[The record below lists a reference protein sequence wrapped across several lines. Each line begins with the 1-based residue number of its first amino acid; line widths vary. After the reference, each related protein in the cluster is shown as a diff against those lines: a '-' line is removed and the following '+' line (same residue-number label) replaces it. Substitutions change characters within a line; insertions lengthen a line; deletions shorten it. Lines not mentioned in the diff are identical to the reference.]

1 MAQPPSAVI
10 HSTDTGEGACA
21 AGLNGERTLSAPTTT
36 AGPRK
41 ALGRGL
47 ESLLPSTR
55 PVEPP
60 PTTHLH
66 GQSIR
71 DLPVTE
77 IDPNPYQTRANI
89 DDQALNELAASI
101 LVNGIVQPI
110 VVRPM
115 NGRYQLIAG
124 ERRWRA
130 SQKIGREFVPAVI
143 KQVSNE
149 QAMEMTIVENLQR
162 EGLNPMEEAR
172 AFDRL
177 SREFNL
183 TQEQMSQKTG
193 KDRASIANL
202 LRLLRL
208 PEAIQQAIEKGELTA
223 GHAKV
228 LLMLDSPE
236 AILAAAQK
244 IRAASLS
251 VRQTEELI
259 HRLLAP
265 HDGAAE
271 EPKAKRA
278 VDPNVRAAEEELQ
291 RALGVRVTIRD
302 NKGKGKIV
310 IEYASLEDFDRVVET
325 LSK

>member
-1 MAQPPSAVI
+1 GRSSSRTPCPSLFYLHDVRVNPGAVLPEI
-10 HSTDTGEGACA
+10 VPRGTISASDQSETGE
-21 AGLNGERTLSAPTTT
+21 RMTITTAT

-47 ESLLPSTR
+47 ESLLPSAR
-55 PVEPP
+55 PAEPIGA
-60 PTTHLH
+60 TTLH
-66 GQSIR
+66 GQSVR
-71 DLPVTE
+71 DLPISE
-77 IDPNPYQTRANI
+77 IDPNPYQTRTNFEE
-89 DDQALNELAASI
+89 QALNELAASI

-110 VVRPM
+110 VVRPN
-115 NGRYQLIAG
+115 NGRYQLVAG

-130 SQKIGREFVPAVI
+130 SQKLGKEFIPAVI

-177 SREFNL
+177 SSEFNL

-202 LRLLRL
+202 MRLLRL
-208 PEAIQQAIEKGELTA
+208 PETIQQSVEKGELTA

-236 AILAAAQK
+236 AMLAA
-244 IRAASLS
+244 
-251 VRQTEELI
+251 
-259 HRLLAP
+259 
-265 HDGAAE
+265 
-271 EPKAKRA
+271 
-278 VDPNVRAAEEELQ
+278 
-291 RALGVRVTIRD
+291 
-302 NKGKGKIV
+302 
-310 IEYASLEDFDRVVET
+310 
-325 LSK
+325 

>member
-1 MAQPPSAVI
+1 
-10 HSTDTGEGACA
+10 
-21 AGLNGERTLSAPTTT
+21 
-36 AGPRK
+36 
-41 ALGRGL
+41 
-47 ESLLPSTR
+47 
-55 PVEPP
+55 
-60 PTTHLH
+60 
-66 GQSIR
+66 
-71 DLPVTE
+71 VTE
-77 IDPNPYQTRANI
+77 IDPNPYQTRSHF
-89 DDQALNELAASI
+89 DEQALNELAASI

-130 SQKIGREFVPAVI
+130 SKKIGREYIPGVI

-162 EGLNPMEEAR
+162 EGLNPLEEAR

-183 TQEQMSQKTG
+183 TQEQMSQRTG
-193 KDRASIANL
+193 RERASISNL
-202 LRLLRL
+202 VRLLRL
-208 PEAIQQAIEKGELTA
+208 PESVQDSIEKGEFSA
-223 GHAKV
+223 GHAKA
-228 LLMLDSPE
+228 LLMLEGDAVIE
-236 AILAAAQK
+236 AAHR
-244 IRAASLS
+244 IRSASLS
-251 VRQTEELI
+251 VRQTEELV
-259 HRLLAP
+259 HRMLAP
-265 HDGAAE
+265 QDVSSAGQAQAQ
-271 EPKAKRA
+271 RA
-278 VDPNVRAAEEELQ
+278 LDPNVRAAEEEMQ

>member
-1 MAQPPSAVI
+1 MSV
-10 HSTDTGEGACA
+10 
-21 AGLNGERTLSAPTTT
+21 TTT
-36 AGPRK
+36 TGPRK

-55 PVEPP
+55 PADPVG
-60 PTTHLH
+60 PTGLA
-66 GQSIR
+66 GQAVR
-71 DLPVTE
+71 DLPVSE
-77 IDPNPYQTRANI
+77 IDPNPYQTRTHF

-110 VVRPM
+110 VVRPI
-115 NGRYQLIAG
+115 NGRFQLIAG

-130 SQKIGREFVPAVI
+130 AQKVGREFVPAVI

-162 EGLNPMEEAR
+162 EGLNAMEEAR

-183 TQEQMSQKTG
+183 TQEQMSQRTG

-202 LRLLRL
+202 LRFLRL
-208 PEAIQQAIEKGELTA
+208 PEGVQQSIEKGELSA

-228 LLMLDSPE
+228 LLMLE
-236 AILAAAQK
+236 NAETINAAAQK

-251 VRQTEELI
+251 VRQTEELV
-259 HRLLAP
+259 HRMLAP
-265 HDGAAE
+265 QDAQTPSEA
-271 EPKAKRA
+271 KSKRA
-278 VDPNVRAAEEELQ
+278 QDPNVRAAEEEMQ

-310 IEYASLEDFDRVVET
+310 IEYATLEDFDRIVET
-325 LSK
+325 LQS

>member
-1 MAQPPSAVI
+1 MTNATP
-10 HSTDTGEGACA
+10 
-21 AGLNGERTLSAPTTT
+21 

-55 PVEPP
+55 PAENS
-60 PTTHLH
+60 PTTILH
-66 GQSIR
+66 GQAVR
-71 DLPVTE
+71 DLPITE
-77 IDPNPYQTRANI
+77 IDPNPYQTRTTF
-89 DDQALNELAASI
+89 DEQALNELAASI

-110 VVRPM
+110 VVRPN

-130 SQKIGREFVPAVI
+130 SQKLGREIIPAVI

-177 SREFNL
+177 SSEFNL
-183 TQEQMSQKTG
+183 TQEQMSQRTG
-193 KDRASIANL
+193 RERASIANL
-202 LRLLRL
+202 LRMLRL
-208 PEAIQQAIEKGELTA
+208 PETVQQAVEKGELSA

-228 LLMLDSPE
+228 LLMLDAPD
-236 AILAAAQK
+236 AILSTVQK

-259 HRLLAP
+259 HRMLAP
-265 HDGAAE
+265 QDGSAQSDAK
-271 EPKAKRA
+271 PKRP
-278 VDPNVRAAEEELQ
+278 VDPNVRAAEEEMQ

-302 NKGKGKIV
+302 NKGKGKIT

-325 LSK
+325 LSR

>member
-1 MAQPPSAVI
+1 MTIATP
-10 HSTDTGEGACA
+10 
-21 AGLNGERTLSAPTTT
+21 

-55 PVEPP
+55 PAETS
-60 PTTHLH
+60 PTTVLH
-66 GQSIR
+66 GQAVR
-71 DLPVTE
+71 DLPISE
-77 IDPNPYQTRANI
+77 IDPNPYQTRTTF
-89 DDQALNELAASI
+89 DEQALNELAASI

-110 VVRPM
+110 VVRPN

-130 SQKIGREFVPAVI
+130 SQKLGREIIPAVI

-177 SREFNL
+177 SSEFNL
-183 TQEQMSQKTG
+183 TQEQMSQRTG
-193 KDRASIANL
+193 RERASIANL
-202 LRLLRL
+202 LRMLRL
-208 PEAIQQAIEKGELTA
+208 PETVQQAVEKGELSA

-228 LLMLDSPE
+228 LLMLDAPD
-236 AILAAAQK
+236 AILSAVQK

-259 HRLLAP
+259 HRMLAP
-265 HDGAAE
+265 QDGSAQQDAK
-271 EPKAKRA
+271 PKRP
-278 VDPNVRAAEEELQ
+278 VDPNVRAAEEEMQ

-302 NKGKGKIV
+302 NKGKGKIT

-325 LSK
+325 LSR

>member
-1 MAQPPSAVI
+1 MTNATP
-10 HSTDTGEGACA
+10 
-21 AGLNGERTLSAPTTT
+21 

-55 PVEPP
+55 PAENS
-60 PTTHLH
+60 PTTILH
-66 GQSIR
+66 GQAVR
-71 DLPVTE
+71 DLPITE
-77 IDPNPYQTRANI
+77 IDPNPYQTRTTF
-89 DDQALNELAASI
+89 DEQALNELAASI

-110 VVRPM
+110 VVRPN

-130 SQKIGREFVPAVI
+130 SQKLGREIIPAVI

-177 SREFNL
+177 SSEFNL
-183 TQEQMSQKTG
+183 TQEQMSQRTG
-193 KDRASIANL
+193 RERASIANL
-202 LRLLRL
+202 LRMLRL
-208 PEAIQQAIEKGELTA
+208 PETVQQAVEKGELSA

-228 LLMLDSPE
+228 LLMLDAPD
-236 AILAAAQK
+236 AILSTVQK

-259 HRLLAP
+259 HRMLAP
-265 HDGAAE
+265 QDGSVHPDVK
-271 EPKAKRA
+271 PKRV
-278 VDPNVRAAEEELQ
+278 VDPNVRAAQEEMQ

-302 NKGKGKIV
+302 NKGKGKIT

-325 LSK
+325 LSR

>member
-1 MAQPPSAVI
+1 MTI
-10 HSTDTGEGACA
+10 T
-21 AGLNGERTLSAPTTT
+21 TTT

-55 PVEPP
+55 PVEPLG
-60 PTTHLH
+60 PTTLQ
-66 GQSIR
+66 GQAVR

-77 IDPNPYQTRANI
+77 IDPNPYQTRNQF
-89 DDQALNELAASI
+89 DEQALNELSASV
-101 LVNGIVQPI
+101 LANGLVQPI
-110 VVRPM
+110 VVRPI

-130 SQKIGREFVPAVI
+130 VQKIGREFIPAVI

-183 TQEQMSQKTG
+183 TQEEMSQRTG
-193 KDRASIANL
+193 KDRVSISNL
-202 LRLLRL
+202 IRLLRL
-208 PEAIQQAIEKGELTA
+208 PEGVQQSIEKGELTA

-228 LLMLDSPE
+228 LLMLDAPD
-236 AILAAAQK
+236 AILSAVQR

-251 VRQTEELI
+251 VRQTEELV
-259 HRLLAP
+259 HRMLAP
-265 HDGAAE
+265 QDSE
-271 EPKAKRA
+271 NKEPAPKRV
-278 VDPNVRAAEEELQ
+278 VDPNVRAAEEDLQ
-291 RALGVRVTIRD
+291 RALGARVTIRD
-302 NKGKGKIV
+302 KKGKGKIV
-310 IEYASLEDFDRVVET
+310 IEYGSIEDFDRILEA
-325 LSK
+325 LNRG

>member
-1 MAQPPSAVI
+1 M
-10 HSTDTGEGACA
+10 
-21 AGLNGERTLSAPTTT
+21 NTTT
-36 AGPRK
+36 TPTGPRK

-55 PVEPP
+55 PAAESVG
-60 PTTHLH
+60 PTNLV
-66 GQSIR
+66 GQAAR
-71 DLPVTE
+71 DLAVSE
-77 IDPNPYQTRANI
+77 IDPNPYQTRNQF
-89 DDQALNELAASI
+89 DEQALSELAASI
-101 LVNGIVQPI
+101 AANGVVQPI
-110 VVRPM
+110 LVRPI

-130 SQKIGREFVPAVI
+130 AQKIGREFIPALI

-149 QAMEMTIVENLQR
+149 QAMEMTIIENLQR

-183 TQEQMSQKTG
+183 TQEQMSQRTG

-202 LRLLRL
+202 VRLLRL
-208 PEAIQQAIEKGELTA
+208 PESVQHSIEKGELTA

-228 LLMLDSPE
+228 LLMLDAPDM
-236 AILAAAQK
+236 ILSAVQK

-251 VRQTEELI
+251 VRQTEELV
-259 HRLLAP
+259 HRMLAP
-265 HDGAAE
+265 QDGNAE
-271 EPKAKRA
+271 QEQKPKRA
-278 VDPNVRAAEEELQ
+278 IDPNVRAAEEELQ

-302 NKGKGKIV
+302 NRGKGKIV
-310 IEYASLEDFDRVVET
+310 IEYASLEDFDRILEQ
-325 LSK
+325 LNG

>member
-1 MAQPPSAVI
+1 MSIISA
-10 HSTDTGEGACA
+10 S
-21 AGLNGERTLSAPTTT
+21 
-36 AGPRK
+36 GPRK

-47 ESLLPSTR
+47 ESLLPSAKH
-55 PVEPP
+55 VEPP
-60 PTTHLH
+60 PTAQLQ
-66 GQSIR
+66 GQSVR

-77 IDPNPYQTRANI
+77 IDPNPYQTRAHI

-143 KQVSNE
+143 KQASNE

-177 SREFNL
+177 AREFNL

-202 LRLLRL
+202 IRLLRL
-208 PEAIQQAIEKGELTA
+208 PEAIQQSIEKGELTA
-223 GHAKV
+223 GHAKT

-236 AILAAAQK
+236 AILSAAQR

-259 HRLLAP
+259 HRMLAP
-265 HDGAAE
+265 ENSTVQD
-271 EPKAKRA
+271 PKPKRA
-278 VDPNVRAAEEELQ
+278 VDPNVRAAEEEMQ

>member
-1 MAQPPSAVI
+1 V
-10 HSTDTGEGACA
+10 
-21 AGLNGERTLSAPTTT
+21 
-36 AGPRK
+36 
-41 ALGRGL
+41 
-47 ESLLPSTR
+47 
-55 PVEPP
+55 
-60 PTTHLH
+60 
-66 GQSIR
+66 R

-77 IDPNPYQTRANI
+77 IDPNPYQTRAHI

-143 KQVSNE
+143 KQASNE

-208 PEAIQQAIEKGELTA
+208 PEAIQQTVEKGELTA

-265 HDGAAE
+265 QDGVPQEA
-271 EPKAKRA
+271 KTKRA

>member
-1 MAQPPSAVI
+1 MCV
-10 HSTDTGEGACA
+10 DTPEFFHRDGETMSIIT
-21 AGLNGERTLSAPTTT
+21 NS
-36 AGPRK
+36 GPRK

-55 PVEPP
+55 PAEPNV
-60 PTTHLH
+60 TVSLQ
-66 GQSIR
+66 GQSAR
-71 DLPVTE
+71 DLPVSE
-77 IDPNPYQTRANI
+77 IDPNPYQTRTTF

-101 LVNGIVQPI
+101 LVNGVVQPI

-115 NGRYQLIAG
+115 NGRFQLIAG

-130 SQKIGREFVPAVI
+130 AKKVGREFIPAMI

-149 QAMEMTIVENLQR
+149 QAVEMTIVENLQR

-177 SREFNL
+177 SREFSL

-193 KDRASIANL
+193 KDRVSIANL
-202 LRLLRL
+202 MRLLRL
-208 PEAIQQAIEKGELTA
+208 PEPVQQSIEKGELTM

-228 LLMLDSPE
+228 LLMLDTPE
-236 AILAAAQK
+236 VILAAVQK

-251 VRQTEELI
+251 VRQTEELV
-259 HRLLAP
+259 HRMLAP
-265 HDGAAE
+265 QDAASQQE
-271 EPKAKRA
+271 APPKRV

-302 NKGKGKIV
+302 NKGKGKII
-310 IEYASLEDFDRVVET
+310 IEYASLEDFDRIVET

>member
-1 MAQPPSAVI
+1 MTMTIQP
-10 HSTDTGEGACA
+10 
-21 AGLNGERTLSAPTTT
+21 
-36 AGPRK
+36 GPRK

-47 ESLLPSTR
+47 ESLLPSSR
-55 PVEPP
+55 PAETTISAALPP
-60 PTTHLH
+60 NAV
-66 GQSIR
+66 R
-71 DLPVTE
+71 DLPITE
-77 IDPNPYQTRANI
+77 IDPNPYQTRTNFE
-89 DDQALNELAASI
+89 DHALSELAASI
-101 LVNGIVQPI
+101 QANGIVQPI

-115 NGRYQLIAG
+115 NGRFQLIAG

-130 SQKIGREFVPAVI
+130 SQKLGREFIPAVI

-172 AFDRL
+172 AFERL
-177 SREFNL
+177 AREFNL
-183 TQEQMSQKTG
+183 TQEQMSQRTG
-193 KDRASIANL
+193 RERASIANL

-208 PEAIQQAIEKGELTA
+208 PETVQQSIEKAELTA
-223 GHAKV
+223 GHAKA
-228 LLMLDSPE
+228 LLALDSAE
-236 AILAAAQK
+236 AITSAALKVRQLA
-244 IRAASLS
+244 LS
-251 VRQTEELI
+251 VRQTEEMV

-265 HDGAAE
+265 GDAQQSEAK
-271 EPKAKRA
+271 PKRV

-291 RALGVRVTIRD
+291 RALGMRVTIRD

>member
-1 MAQPPSAVI
+1 MSI
-10 HSTDTGEGACA
+10 ITST
-21 AGLNGERTLSAPTTT
+21 
-36 AGPRK
+36 GPRK

-47 ESLLPSTR
+47 ESLLPSAR
-55 PVEPP
+55 PAEPP
-60 PTTHLH
+60 VAVPLH
-66 GQSIR
+66 GQLVR

-77 IDPNPYQTRANI
+77 IDPNPYQTRTNF
-89 DDQALNELAASI
+89 DEQALNELAASI

-115 NGRYQLIAG
+115 DGRFQLIAG

-130 SQKIGREFVPAVI
+130 AKKVGKEFIPAVI

-149 QAMEMTIVENLQR
+149 QAVEMTIVENLQR

-193 KDRASIANL
+193 KDRVSIANL
-202 LRLLRL
+202 IRLLRL
-208 PEAIQQAIEKGELTA
+208 PEPVQQAIEKGELTM

-228 LLMLDSPE
+228 LLMLDNPE
-236 AILAAAQK
+236 VILATVQK
-244 IRAASLS
+244 IRTSSLS
-251 VRQTEELI
+251 VRQTEELV
-259 HRLLAP
+259 HRMLAP
-265 HDGAAE
+265 QAASALQDA
-271 EPKAKRA
+271 PSKRM

>member
-1 MAQPPSAVI
+1 
-10 HSTDTGEGACA
+10 
-21 AGLNGERTLSAPTTT
+21 LSITTT
-36 AGPRK
+36 PSGPRK

-47 ESLLPSTR
+47 ESLLPSRR
-55 PVEPP
+55 PAEPP
-60 PTTHLH
+60 PTAHIQ
-66 GQSIR
+66 GQSVR

-77 IDPNPYQTRANI
+77 IDPNPYQTRAHI

-115 NGRYQLIAG
+115 NGRFQLIAG
-124 ERRWRA
+124 ERRWLA
-130 SQKIGREFVPAVI
+130 SQQAGKKTVPAVVR
-143 KQVSNE
+143 QVSNE

-202 LRLLRL
+202 MRLLRL
-208 PEAIQQAIEKGELTA
+208 PEAIQQSIEKGELTA

-244 IRAASLS
+244 IRSASLS

-265 HDGAAE
+265 QDGTAQD
-271 EPKAKRA
+271 PKPQRV
-278 VDPNVRAAEEELQ
+278 VDPNVRAAEQELQ

-302 NKGKGKIV
+302 NKGKGKII
-310 IEYASLEDFDRVVET
+310 IEYASLEDFDRIVET